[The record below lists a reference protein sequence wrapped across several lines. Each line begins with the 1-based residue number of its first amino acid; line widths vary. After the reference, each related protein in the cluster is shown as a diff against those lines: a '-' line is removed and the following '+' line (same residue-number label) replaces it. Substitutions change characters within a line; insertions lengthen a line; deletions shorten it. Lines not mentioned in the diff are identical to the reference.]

1 MRLQKLFV
9 ALTSSILALW
19 LAATPSVAALLPVNA
34 QVQYLIQKLPPVT
47 FTGSGVGSSVGGGIA
62 TIPTDIFSGNPA
74 IVVPISPTFV
84 GATRITVAA
93 NSIGNPAASFRP
105 DGAMGL
111 AGSVFSNSP
120 HAGGIPLFQVGGGD
134 EPFANTV
141 VLGALIGDLAG
152 VTWMGGNAVFTAM
165 GAALAIPATI
175 RATAYDNRTPGG
187 QGTIQLAAPTTV
199 NTGVFGSYPLFGI
212 LTLTYTPEPATLTL
226 LGAGIAALAMIGRRK
241 LEKGR

>member
-1 MRLQKLFV
+1 MTRRW
-9 ALTSSILALW
+9 LTGLALV
-19 LAATPSVAALLPVNA
+19 LSLSPTPTLAALLPVNV

-62 TIPTDIFSGNPA
+62 TIPADIFSGNPA

-84 GATRITVAA
+84 GVTRITVPAS
-93 NSIGNPAASFRP
+93 SIGNPAASFGP

-111 AGSVFSNSP
+111 AGSVFSDSL

-141 VLGALIGDLAG
+141 AFGPLIGDLAG
-152 VTWMGGNAVFTAM
+152 VTWMGGNAVFTVM

-187 QGTIQLAAPTTV
+187 QGTIQLVAPTTV

-212 LTLTYTPEPATLTL
+212 LTLTYTPEPGTLTL
-226 LGAGIAALAMIGRRK
+226 LGAGVATLAAIGRRK
-241 LEKGR
+241 QPAARRG